1 MEASIG
7 EVLVS
12 VLVQFEIG
20 EFESERNPPRHEPI
34 KLSELSLVKKATDE
48 WGIAIR
54 VVPDGTCRCH
64 AHFDKERNEIQLIES
79 DVKSFLHGLAH
90 AAIERLSGTITHTQH
105 QWQEIMAELASC
117 ALFEILMN
125 QSDERLSNSYSVIV
139 FNSVALNV
147 TPIEACLEV
156 FAETEEIIEFILS

>member
-20 EFESERNPPRHEPI
+20 EFESERNPPHHEPVKLSDLSLIKKAEEEWNIAI
-34 KLSELSLVKKATDE
+34 KL
-48 WGIAIR
+48 
-54 VVPDGTCRCH
+54 VPDGTRRCH
-64 AHFDKERNEIQLIES
+64 AYFDKERNEIQLISS
-79 DVKSFLHGLAH
+79 DIKSFLHGLAH
-90 AAIERLSGTITHTQH
+90 AAIERLRGTITHTH
-105 QWQEIMAELASC
+105 HHWQEIMAELASC
-117 ALFEILMN
+117 ALLEILMN
-125 QSDERLSNSYSVIV
+125 QSDEKLRNSYSVIV

-156 FAETEEIIEFILS
+156 FAEVEEIIELILA

>member
-1 MEASIG
+1 MVASIG

-34 KLSELSLVKKATDE
+34 KLSDLSLVKKAMEE

-54 VVPDGTCRCH
+54 LVPDGTCKCH
-64 AHFDKERNEIQLIES
+64 AYFDKERNEIQLIES
-79 DVKSFLHGLAH
+79 DVKSFFHGLAH
-90 AAIERLSGTITHTQH
+90 AAIEKLSDTITHTH
-105 QWQEIMAELASC
+105 HHWQEIMAELASC

-125 QSDERLSNSYSVIV
+125 QSDEILSNSYSVIV

-147 TPIEACLEV
+147 TPMEACLEV
-156 FAETEEIIEFILS
+156 FAEVEEIIESILA

>member
-12 VLVQFEIG
+12 ILVQFEIG

-34 KLSELSLVKKATDE
+34 NLSDLSLVKKATDE

-54 VVPDGTCRCH
+54 FVPDGACRCH

-90 AAIERLSGTITHTQH
+90 AAIERQSGTITHTQH

-117 ALFEILMN
+117 VLFEILMN
-125 QSDERLSNSYSVIV
+125 QSDEKLSNSYSVIV

-147 TPIEACLEV
+147 TPMEACIEV
-156 FAETEEIIEFILS
+156 FAEVEEIIELILA

>member
-12 VLVQFEIG
+12 ILVKFQIG
-20 EFESERNPPRHEPI
+20 EFQSERNPPRHEPV
-34 KLSELSLVKKATDE
+34 KLSELSLVKKATDV

-90 AAIERLSGTITHTQH
+90 AAIDRLSGTITHTQY
-105 QWQEIMAELASC
+105 QWQEVMAELASC

-125 QSDERLSNSYSVIV
+125 QSDEKLSNSHSVIV
-139 FNSVALNV
+139 FNSVALNE
-147 TPIEACLEV
+147 TPMEACIEV
-156 FAETEEIIEFILS
+156 FAETEEIIEFILA

>member
-20 EFESERNPPRHEPI
+20 EFESERNPPRHVPVN
-34 KLSELSLVKKATDE
+34 LSDLSLVKKAMEE

-54 VVPDGTCRCH
+54 FVPDGTCRCH
-64 AHFDKERNEIQLIES
+64 AYFDKERNEIQLFAS

-90 AAIERLSGTITHTQH
+90 AAIERQSGTITHTQH

-125 QSDERLSNSYSVIV
+125 QPDEKLSKSYSVIV
-139 FNSVALNV
+139 FNSVALNM
-147 TPIEACLEV
+147 TPLDACLEV
-156 FAETEEIIEFILS
+156 FAEVEEIIEHILA